1 MPARAD
7 SNLLDHRAVIW
18 AEGRDGSLTRE
29 FLHRAG
35 KDAID
40 CPDGEGVARE
50 LAQGAGVLIVAAEL
64 LHRPDAVAVCRW
76 MVGQPPWSD
85 LPVLVISGRDGFTAS
100 LNELLSGLGT
110 FSVLH
115 RPLSLDTLY
124 STVETALRARQRQ
137 YQIRDLLA
145 QRDQSDRR
153 REEFLAMLAHE
164 LRNPL
169 APIRT
174 GMQVLRLNSPADAKS
189 ARTHEMIERQL
200 TNLTRL
206 INDLLDVSRITQG
219 KISLQREVL
228 DLHQAVAIAVAAR
241 SMHAAEKG
249 LRITLSSPPL
259 SPLHVSADPVRIEQ
273 IVDNVLTNAI
283 KFTAGGG
290 SIDVSVTREQDT
302 AVIRVSDTG
311 IGIPPH
317 LLSTVFDLF
326 AQTPRSLDRSQGGLG
341 IGLTV
346 VKSLVE
352 LHGGVVRASSAGEG
366 QGTLIEIRVP
376 TIQVVESAPKREKHV
391 RLPAITTPR
400 KVLLVEDNQDAA
412 EMLATF
418 LRGCGHV
425 VRVAHDGHAGLDLA
439 TRESP
444 DVVICDI
451 GLPGMDGFELAQH
464 IRRIPALSCVRLIAM
479 TGYGD
484 NRDRDRGLDA
494 GFEKYLV
501 KPADP
506 EAVAQLL
513 AS

>member
-29 FLHRAG
+29 FLLRAG
-35 KDAID
+35 KDAIA
-40 CPDGEGVARE
+40 CADGERVAQQ
-50 LAQGAGVLIVAAEL
+50 LTLGGGVLIVAAEL
-64 LHRPDAVAVCRW
+64 LSRSDAAAVREW
-76 MVGQPPWSD
+76 MAGQPPWSD
-85 LPVLVISGRDGFTAS
+85 LPVLVIAGRDGFTAS
-100 LNELLSGLGT
+100 LNESLSGFGT

-137 YQIRDLLA
+137 YQIRGLLA

-174 GMQVLRLNSPADAKS
+174 GMQVLRLNSPADS
-189 ARTHEMIERQL
+189 NTARTHEMIERQL

-219 KISLQREVL
+219 KISLQREVI
-228 DLHQAVAIAVAAR
+228 DLHNAVANVVAAR
-241 SMHAAEKG
+241 SLHAAEKAIR
-249 LRITLSSPPL
+249 LTLSSAPSLPV
-259 SPLHVSADPVRIEQ
+259 HVSADPVRIEQ

-283 KFTAGGG
+283 KFTPESG
-290 SIDVSVTREQDT
+290 SVDVNVTREQDT

-352 LHGGVVRASSAGEG
+352 LHGGIVRASSAGEG
-366 QGTLIEIRVP
+366 RGTLIEIRVP
-376 TIQVVESAPKREKHV
+376 TVQIMESAPKQEEHPQ
-391 RLPAITTPR
+391 LPAPSTPR

-418 LRGCGHV
+418 LRACGHL

-439 TRESP
+439 TRERP

-451 GLPGMDGFELAQH
+451 GLPGMDGFEFARQ
-464 IRRIPALSCVRLIAM
+464 IRRIPALSAARLIAM
-479 TGYGD
+479 TGYGEV
-484 NRDRDRGLDA
+484 RHRDRGLDA
-494 GFEKYLV
+494 GFDKYLV